1 MDIKAR
7 NIVSKFLSFVL
18 RHKPEAIGLS
28 LDENGW
34 ANVDELL
41 VLAAEHGTRFT
52 REELVEVVSTN
63 DKQRFAFNLDGKKI
77 RANQGHSVEVE
88 LELTEKEPPAV
99 LYHGTVGRFVEAI
112 RAEGLK
118 KMNRRHVHLS
128 KDRET
133 AEKVGERRGEAVILV
148 VRSGEMFG
156 EGFLFFMSEN
166 GVWLTD
172 HVPEKYIDY

>member
-1 MDIKAR
+1 M
-7 NIVSKFLSFVL
+7 
-18 RHKPEAIGLS
+18 
-28 LDENGW
+28 
-34 ANVDELL
+34 
-41 VLAAEHGTRFT
+41 
-52 REELVEVVSTN
+52 
-63 DKQRFAFNLDGKKI
+63 
-77 RANQGHSVEVE
+77 
-88 LELTEKEPPAV
+88 
-99 LYHGTVGRFVEAI
+99 EAI